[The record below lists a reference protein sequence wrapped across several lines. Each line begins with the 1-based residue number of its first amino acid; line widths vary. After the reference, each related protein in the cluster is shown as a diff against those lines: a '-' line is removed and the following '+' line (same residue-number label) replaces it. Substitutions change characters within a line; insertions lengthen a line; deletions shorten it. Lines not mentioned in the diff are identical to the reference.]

1 MDEKKNIETLRDLLF
16 SNALRYGL
24 RDAAVLPDGSGVSY
38 KKLLRDVNSLGT
50 ALCKKLSL
58 SKKAVAI
65 CGQNCFEWCVS
76 YFSVSCGVGTVVPLD
91 REMDGKQLWNAI
103 SFSGCKAAIADK
115 KVCQKLLEAKKRLP
129 HGFRLICF
137 SDDCEFSGVLSFSEL
152 LSQGEALLKD
162 GCDAYTAQEIDK
174 DALSVLLFTSGT
186 TGNAKAVMLS
196 HSNLISDLKGVMS
209 RIELSCTD
217 STLCV
222 LPLHHTYQTIVML
235 AVLYVGG
242 TVGFCPS
249 LRRMSAE
256 LASFKPTVFVTVPL
270 MLEKMHS
277 KIFKRLSSQSGIKR
291 VFTIGK
297 VSQVL
302 LKIAPELRKT
312 IYHEIHAAFGGRV
325 RMIVCGA
332 AALNTAVAEDFGS
345 FGLPVVIGYGLTECS
360 PIIICNSFSEPT
372 TDSVGKPLENCEV
385 TIEAPDENGIGE
397 ICVSGPMVMLGYYKN
412 KKATSLVKKGGV
424 FHTGDLGYRDKDGNF
439 HITGRSK
446 NVIVTK
452 GGKNIYPE
460 EIEFYLNSDPVVL
473 ESLIFGEERKGDEAV
488 VAQVVPDEDAI
499 KEKLQKEE
507 LTHDD
512 INNAVS
518 DVVKGINKT
527 LPSYK
532 SIRRFSIRR
541 KEFEKTSTQKIRRS
555 SSEKTTA
562 EESGIDEE
570 NRPKSEE

>member
-1 MDEKKNIETLRDLLF
+1 MEEKKNIETLRDLLL

-38 KKLLRDVNSLGT
+38 KKLLRDVNGLGT

-58 SKKAVAI
+58 SKKSVAL

-76 YFSVSCGVGTVVPLD
+76 YFSVACGVGTVVPLD

-103 SFSGCKAAIADK
+103 SFAGCKAAIADK
-115 KVCQKLLEAKKRLP
+115 KVCQKLLESKRRLP

-137 SDDCEFSGVLSFSEL
+137 SDELESPEVLSFSKL
-152 LSQGEALLKD
+152 LSEGEALLKD
-162 GCDAYTAQEIDK
+162 GCDLYTSQELDK
-174 DALSVLLFTSGT
+174 NAPSILLFTSGT

-196 HSNLISDLKGVMS
+196 HENLISDLKGVMN
-209 RIELSCTD
+209 RIGLSCAD

-256 LASFKPTVFVTVPL
+256 LSVFKPTVFVTVPL

-291 VFTIGK
+291 VFTIGR

-332 AALNTAVAEDFGS
+332 AALNAAVADDFAS
-345 FGLPVVIGYGLTECS
+345 FGLPVIIGYGLTECS
-360 PIIICNSFSEPT
+360 PIIICNSASHPT
-372 TDSVGKPLENCEV
+372 TDSVGTPLENCVV
-385 TIEAPDENGIGE
+385 TIEEPDENGIGE

-424 FHTGDLGYRDKDGNF
+424 FHTGDLGYRDRDGNF

-518 DVVKGINKT
+518 DVVKGINKR

-555 SSEKTTA
+555 SPEKPKEEEQGE
-562 EESGIDEE
+562 EES
-570 NRPKSEE
+570 PKTE